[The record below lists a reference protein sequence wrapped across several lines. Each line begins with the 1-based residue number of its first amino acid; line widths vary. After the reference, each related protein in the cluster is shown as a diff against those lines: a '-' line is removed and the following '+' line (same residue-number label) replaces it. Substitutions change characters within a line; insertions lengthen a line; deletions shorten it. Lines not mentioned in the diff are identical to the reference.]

1 MTSSVSEK
9 LVDRSCFRMLFLN
22 CDVSSA
28 DVQGRLSWPA
38 AIVTHL
44 VTQDFLLLVQESE
57 EIRHE
62 RVMTASQASA

>member
-1 MTSSVSEK
+1 VTYRP
-9 LVDRSCFRMLFLN
+9 LVF
-22 CDVSSA
+22 V
-28 DVQGRLSWPA
+28 VVA

-57 EIRHE
+57 EIRHK